1 MKPLLVLGVAVL
13 AGAAPALAEKID
25 IAGWQVDPRL
35 EGTIVLAP
43 GRDDAGTTEA
53 EVFATA
59 VRAQL
64 IADRVLDNGAEI
76 GVRLGGALQLDHP
89 ARAGFSGQLQDT
101 GLAFLGPAP
110 RGAFSGLTAGGA
122 EEDTGVRAQLE
133 TAFIYVDGG
142 YGELLAG
149 RDIGIA
155 RRFHE
160 GAPSVFGTHRIAT
173 PSLDTSGI
181 ATLLTRNDLTG
192 PAAKISYATPRILG
206 VRLGGSYTPRANVS
220 GLDRDPDRNVA
231 DVAEPSLSGGLESAI
246 NVSRRLRNLGLRIE
260 AYGAYARANLE
271 IGPQNLD
278 QGTVEVWSAGG
289 RMEWE
294 RLEIGADW
302 LTSDNGPARY
312 KAWSVGAQINLEWFD
327 LSANYGNSSDATTCT
342 DGDAWSIGLG
352 RELIADRLDIAAG
365 IQRQELEFQDMT
377 SQSST
382 GPVIEMT
389 LRY

>member
-1 MKPLLVLGVAVL
+1 MKLGL
-13 AGAAPALAEKID
+13 ILGAAALFGGAPALAEKID
-25 IAGWQVDPRL
+25 IAGWQVEPRL
-35 EGTIVLAP
+35 EGTIVLSP

-64 IADRVLDNGAEI
+64 IADRVLENGAEI

-89 ARAGFSGQLQDT
+89 ARAGFSGQLQDA
-101 GLAFLGPAP
+101 GFAFIGPAP
-110 RGAFSGLTAGGA
+110 RGAFTGLTAGGA
-122 EEDTGVRAQLE
+122 AEDTGVRAQLE
-133 TAFIYVDGG
+133 TAFVYIDGG

-160 GAPSVFGTHRIAT
+160 GVPSVFGRHRIAS

-206 VRLGGSYTPRANVS
+206 VRVGGSYTPRANVS
-220 GLDRDPDRNVA
+220 GLDRDPDRNVGG
-231 DVAEPSLSGGLESAI
+231 VNEPALRDGLETAI
-246 NVSRRLRNLGLRIE
+246 NVSRRLANIGLRIE
-260 AYGAYARANLE
+260 GYGAYARANVKV
-271 IGPQNLD
+271 GPARIN

-289 RMEWE
+289 RMEWKRVE
-294 RLEIGADW
+294 LGADW
-302 LTSDNGPARY
+302 LTSDNGSARY
-312 KAWSVGAQINLEWFD
+312 KAWSVGGQLDLEWFD
-327 LSANYGNSSDATTCT
+327 FSADYGESSDRVTLSQ
-342 DGDAWSIGLG
+342 GDVWSLGIG
-352 RELIADRLDIAAG
+352 RELITDRLDIAVG
-365 IQRQELEFQDMT
+365 IQRQALEFQNT
-377 SQSST
+377 SRVAST